1 MPASKSQKEAI
12 LNSKKSKI
20 MTAVNNSIVQLRKM
34 GIEADVVVNDND
46 PDTAFIVIPIEDI
59 RKLIERK
66 CRKAV
71 EKGTKGVEI
80 TTYRE
85 EDLLVI
91 RVRK

>member
-1 MPASKSQKEAI
+1 MSKDKHEKQAVMD
-12 LNSKKSKI
+12 SKRKKI

-34 GIEADVVVNDND
+34 GIEAEVVIKDDD

-59 RKLIERK
+59 RKLIEKK
-66 CRKAV
+66 CKKAV

-80 TTYRE
+80 VAYRE
-85 EDLLVI
+85 EDILVI